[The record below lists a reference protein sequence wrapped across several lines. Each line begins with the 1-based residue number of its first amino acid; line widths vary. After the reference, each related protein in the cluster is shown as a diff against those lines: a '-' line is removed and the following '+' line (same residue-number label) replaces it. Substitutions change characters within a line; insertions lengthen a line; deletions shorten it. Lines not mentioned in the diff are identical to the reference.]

1 MTYKHLTQEQ
11 RYHISAYK
19 AAGFKQKEIAHQI
32 GVHPSTVSRELKRNR
47 GDLLGIYFPFE
58 AHNKAKRRQED
69 KSRSANFK
77 RTEAT
82 LKLVKHYLKKD
93 FSPEQIAATLRLK
106 HAISISYVTLY
117 RHVHYDRLE
126 GGELYSH
133 LRHKGKRRAKYGSH
147 RKNKIPNRISIHQRP
162 AVVEAKERI
171 GDFEIDTIIG
181 KGRRG
186 AIVTMV
192 DRASLYVKLSLPVSK
207 KAHIVAHEAIRKL
220 APFRRYLHTITS
232 DNGLEF
238 AQHQSISKKLWCDY
252 YFCDPY
258 SSWQRGINE
267 NINGLIRQY
276 IPKGSSF
283 EHLSKKD
290 IKRIEERL
298 NHRPRKSLGWK
309 TPHEVFYEKMKAS

>member
-1 MTYKHLTQEQ
+1 M
-11 RYHISAYK
+11 
-19 AAGFKQKEIAHQI
+19 
-32 GVHPSTVSRELKRNR
+32 
-47 GDLLGIYFPFE
+47 
-58 AHNKAKRRQED
+58 
-69 KSRSANFK
+69 
-77 RTEAT
+77 
-82 LKLVKHYLKKD
+82 
-93 FSPEQIAATLRLK
+93 
-106 HAISISYVTLY
+106 TLY

>member
-1 MTYKHLTQEQ
+1 MKYTHLTQEQ

-19 AAGFKQKEIAHQI
+19 AAGFNQKEIAQKI
-32 GVHPSTVSRELKRNR
+32 GVHPSTVSRELKRNTSNR
-47 GDLLGIYFPFE
+47 VKIYFPVE
-58 AHNKAKRRQED
+58 AHKKAKQRQAY
-69 KSRSANFK
+69 KSKTANFK

-93 FSPEQIAATLRLK
+93 FSPEQTAATLKLK

-117 RHVHYDRLE
+117 RHIYHDRIE
-126 GGELYSH
+126 GGVLYTH
-133 LRHKGKRRAKYGSH
+133 LRHQGKRRAKYGSR
-147 RKNKIPNRISIHQRP
+147 RKNRIANRISIHQRP
-162 AVVEAKERI
+162 AIVEQKERI

-181 KGRRG
+181 KGKRG

-192 DRASLYVKLSLPVSK
+192 DRASLYVQLSLPVSRR
-207 KAHIVAHEAIRKL
+207 AHIVVHETVRKL
-220 APFRRYLHTITS
+220 APYRKHLHTITS

-238 AQHQSISKKLWCDY
+238 AQHQSISKKLGCDY

-267 NINGLIRQY
+267 NTNGLIRQY

-283 EHLSKKD
+283 EHLSKKE
-290 IKRIEERL
+290 IKHIENRL

-309 TPHEVFYEKMKAS
+309 TPHEVFHEKMKVS

>member
-1 MTYKHLTQEQ
+1 MSYTHLTQEQ

-19 AAGFKQKEIAHQI
+19 AAGFKQKEIAQKI
-32 GVHPSTVSRELKRNR
+32 GVHPSTVSREIQRNR
-47 GDLLGIYFPFE
+47 GVTSAIYFPFE
-58 AHNKAKRRQED
+58 AHKKAKQRQAD
-69 KSRSANFK
+69 KSKTANFK

-82 LKLVKHYLKKD
+82 LTLVKRYLKKD
-93 FSPEQIAATLRLK
+93 FSPEQVAATLRLK
-106 HAISISYVTLY
+106 HHITISYVTLY
-117 RHVHYDRLE
+117 RHIYHDRIE
-126 GGELYSH
+126 GGMLYTH
-133 LRHKGKRRAKYGSH
+133 LRHQGKRRAKYGSR
-147 RKNKIPNRISIHQRP
+147 RKNRIANRVSISQRP
-162 AVVEAKERI
+162 DVVAQKERI

-207 KAHIVAHEAIRKL
+207 RAHIVAQEAIRKL
-220 APFRRYLHTITS
+220 APFKRYLHTITS

-238 AQHQSISKKLWCDY
+238 ARHETISKKLGCDY

-276 IPKGSSF
+276 IPKGNSF
-283 EHLSKKD
+283 EHLSKKE
-290 IKRIEERL
+290 IKHIESRL

-309 TPHEVFYEKMKAS
+309 TPYEVFHEKMKAS